1 MAYNAFKGILQYKST
16 DTFTKQAGYI
26 YFVREFKDGKATD
39 NAEVWFGTRKYG
51 DINATGLAELQRQIT
66 ENATG
71 ITSINNILGQ
81 WSTKFQGDISTVAN
95 AVVAVSADTKSI
107 KDSYVSKFGGETG
120 EITVK
125 GNGTTNGDVN
135 LTMNNNQLEASI
147 VGLGSAAFKEV
158 DYFDNQIEEVNN
170 VLTAHTGNTDIH
182 ITSEE
187 RTAWNKAKEDIDV
200 FLSGNT
206 VEALDTLKEIQ
217 DYISKDGE
225 AANNLVSAIA
235 SAQTAADTAQSG
247 VDNLVSLVGTGFTNN
262 NTVRKEINDVK
273 DKISDATTSVT
284 VNSPYELFAIEIG
297 QKDALITG
305 VSINDGE
312 LNNKINNLNIGVG
325 SITNTFNVYTGATQ
339 SVLESINN
347 RLTAIT
353 NNAITS
359 ITSTGNTITVTDN
372 NNVEVNTLSKDAA
385 QTNGYIA
392 LEKTKDGALY
402 GVMYYGGDDA
412 E

>member
-1 MAYNAFKGILQYKST
+1 MAYNAFKGILQYKSN
-16 DTFTKQAGYI
+16 DAFTKQAGYI
-26 YFVREFKDGKATD
+26 YFVREVDAKGSLTG

-51 DINATGLAELQRQIT
+51 DVNATGLAELQRQIT

-95 AVVAVSADTKSI
+95 AVVAVSADTQTI
-107 KDSYVSKFGGETG
+107 KNSYVSKFGGETG

-125 GNGTTNGDVN
+125 GGGTTNGNVN
-135 LTMNNNQLEASI
+135 LTMNNSQLEASI
-147 VGLGSAAFKEV
+147 VGLGSAAFKEA
-158 DYFDNQIEEVNN
+158 DYFDNQIEEINDI
-170 VLTAHTGNTDIH
+170 LTAHTGNTDIH
-182 ITSEE
+182 ITSDE
-187 RTAWNKAKEDIDV
+187 RDAWNKAKEDIDV

-206 VEALDTLKEIQ
+206 VDALDTLKEIQ

-247 VDNLVSLVGTGFTNN
+247 VDNLVSLVGTGFTTE
-262 NTVRKEINDVK
+262 NTIRKEVDDIK
-273 DKISDATTSVT
+273 DIISDATTSVT
-284 VNSPYELFAIEIG
+284 VTSPYEFFAFNIE
-297 QKDALITG
+297 QKDGLITD
-305 VSINDGE
+305 VSINDTKLKE
-312 LNNKINNLNIGVG
+312 NLTNINSGVS
-325 SITNTFNVYTGATQ
+325 SITNTFNVYTGETQ
-339 SVLESINN
+339 TVLEGINN

-359 ITSTGNTITVTDN
+359 ITSTGKTITVTD
-372 NNVEVNTLSKDAA
+372 NNVEVNTLSKNVA

-392 LEKTKDGALY
+392 LEKTNDGALY

>member
-1 MAYNAFKGILQYKST
+1 MAYNAFKGILQYKT
-16 DTFTKQAGYI
+16 NDTFTKQAGYI
-26 YFVREFKDGKATD
+26 YFVREVDAKGTLTG

-51 DINATGLAELQRQIT
+51 DVNATGLAELQRQIT
-66 ENATG
+66 ENAG
-71 ITSINNILGQ
+71 DITSIKNILGQ
-81 WSTKFQGDISTVAN
+81 WSEQFKDNLSTVAS
-95 AVVAVSADTKSI
+95 AVVAVSADTQSI
-107 KDSYVSKFGGETG
+107 KDS
-120 EITVK
+120 
-125 GNGTTNGDVN
+125 
-135 LTMNNNQLEASI
+135 
-147 VGLGSAAFKEV
+147 
-158 DYFDNQIEEVNN
+158 IEEVNN

-206 VEALDTLKEIQ
+206 VKALDTLKEIQ

-305 VSINDGE
+305 VSISDGALNDKLVK
-312 LNNKINNLNIGVG
+312 LNGSVG
-325 SITNTFNVYTGATQ
+325 SITNAFNVYTGETQ
-339 SVLESINN
+339 SVLEGINN

-359 ITSTGNTITVTDN
+359 ITSTGKTITVTD
-372 NNVEVNTLSKDAA
+372 NNVEVNTLSKTVA
-385 QTNGYIA
+385 QSNGYIA
-392 LEKTKDGALY
+392 LETNSGGALY